1 MSNQNEEKKWLI
13 KNNDQIT
20 GPFSE
25 SEVKE
30 QVEKG
35 HISPFASVCEPGQEF
50 WGFIAS
56 YSQFSSPVDRY
67 QITQFT
73 KTLGSDFAKAM
84 SLYEATKTHEINA
97 EHFIS
102 NEKPPTT
109 PEDEEV
115 VPYKIVTE
123 APELKEPPP
132 SKKKLNPLWII
143 SPSILIVITAISFLI
158 FNQQIKPKNESESR
172 AYQNGHIYFSVG
184 DYSKAIE
191 IFKEQE
197 KKNKLKSEDKLL
209 LQILKFQLNDDISQT
224 EKIINVNTEMDP
236 EEKKIIAALVQ
247 LKNGN
252 SKSAEESFNNLIIQN
267 NHSREIKNISLA
279 NLALL
284 SARQGKCDF
293 FNHYRNNLSK
303 HTNLIQFA
311 FSICLL
317 QSNNLLPTQQ
327 QTAENI
333 LQKITRKPK
342 DYYQEA
348 LVGLAYIKHKNG
360 EPVSPII
367 ENLLDSNPYL
377 TENYHY
383 SIFIDRKIYS
393 WTQLLPLCERIYS
406 AQKNNK
412 LFISFYS
419 YCLVRSQK
427 YEEAQQFIKQA
438 SLSDSKDVL
447 VKSIHAYITDIINLK
462 DYSALIL
469 GDAIQS
475 NNDRKYIL
483 PYILQARFC
492 EQKEDWEC
500 AVQNWS
506 FVINN
511 TPDSLSGLGGLAY
524 AKYNQGHYAEAQ
536 EYVTRVFTL
545 DSETRYSPLLFVS
558 AMLRK
563 NNSESNDNF

>member
-1 MSNQNEEKKWLI
+1 MSNQEEKKWLI

-30 QVEKG
+30 QIEKG

-97 EHFIS
+97 EQLTS

-109 PEDEEV
+109 SEDEEA

-123 APELKEPPP
+123 TPELKDPPP
-132 SKKKLNPLWII
+132 SKKTLKPLWII
-143 SPSILIVITAISFLI
+143 SPLTLIVITVVSFLI
-158 FNQQIKPKNESESR
+158 FNQQIKPKEESESSTD
-172 AYQNGHIYFSVG
+172 QNGYIYFSVG

-197 KKNKLKSEDKLL
+197 KKNKLKPEDKLL

-224 EKIINVNTEMDP
+224 EKIIDVNTDMAP
-236 EEKKIIAALVQ
+236 EEKEIIAALVQ

-267 NHSREIKNISLA
+267 DHSQEIKNISLA

-284 SARQGKCDF
+284 SAKQGKCNF
-293 FNHYRNNLSK
+293 FNRHRNNLSK

-311 FSICLL
+311 FSMCLL

-327 QTAENI
+327 QKAENI

-360 EPVSPII
+360 DPVSPII

-393 WTQLLPLCERIYS
+393 WTQLLPLCKKIYS

-419 YCLVRSQK
+419 YCLVRSQN
-427 YEEAQQFIKQA
+427 YELAQQFIKQA

-447 VKSIHAYITDIINLK
+447 IKSVHAYITDIINLK

-469 GDAIQS
+469 GDAIQA
-475 NNDRKYIL
+475 NNDRKYML

-492 EQKEDWEC
+492 EKKEDWEC
-500 AVQNWS
+500 AIQNWS
-506 FVINN
+506 LVLND
-511 TPDSLSGLGGLAY
+511 TPDSLSGLGGIAY
-524 AKYNQGHYAEAQ
+524 AKYNQGHHAEAQ
-536 EYVTRVFTL
+536 EYVNHGFAL
-545 DSETRYSPLLFVS
+545 NSETSYSPLLFVS
-558 AMLRK
+558 AMLEK
-563 NNSESNDNF
+563 NNPEPR